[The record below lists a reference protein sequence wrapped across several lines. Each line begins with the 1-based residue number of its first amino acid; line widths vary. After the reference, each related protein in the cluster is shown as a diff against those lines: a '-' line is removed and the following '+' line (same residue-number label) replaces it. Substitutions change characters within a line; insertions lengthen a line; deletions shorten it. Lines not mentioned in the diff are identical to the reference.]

1 MTITPVAGQSGQAT
15 IFVTVSDGVRT
26 SSASFALTVLAVN
39 PDFGGWIE
47 TYPGLSD
54 PAPGADPDG
63 DGLAN
68 LVEYFMGLSP
78 VDGASEAGMV
88 MDVGTPGQVSMQYR
102 RSKLIQG
109 VVGGMKWRNSLM
121 DGEWSADMVTD
132 ELVTDHGDYETRR
145 ATAPVL
151 SGERQKFLRL
161 EVWEE

>member
-1 MTITPVAGQSGQAT
+1 LP
-15 IFVTVSDGVRT
+15 
-26 SSASFALTVLAVN
+26 
-39 PDFGGWIE
+39 
-47 TYPGLSD
+47 
-54 PAPGADPDG
+54 
-63 DGLAN
+63 N
-68 LVEYFMGLSP
+68 LVEYFIGLSP

-151 SGERQKFLRL
+151 TGEQRKFLRL